1 MKPRMAKE
9 DVSDRTAGE
18 RRGSIGLVLLVAVV
32 LVAAAVGLM
41 FVGRNQAEPYVLAL
55 LAILGMIGVFSLFAA
70 AAGILRVARRDSGS
84 PILKAVVDGAG
95 DGIVV
100 TDPSG
105 RVIYANAAYLKLADA
120 VGTDDV
126 RPVERVFLGDPE
138 VSEAI
143 YRLVKAAREG
153 RSLQE
158 EVRVAGLRGE
168 PARWLRLRVRPLAEG
183 GREART
189 TVWSVAD
196 VTRDRDRHETA
207 FQGLQY
213 AIDYLDHAPA
223 GFFSVDESGHIGYLN
238 ATLAGWLDHDLAQI
252 GSGGLRLTD
261 IVPGDSAALLTT
273 LSAEPGE
280 VKTEVLDLDLK
291 TRGGKT
297 VPVRLYHKVAFG
309 ADGAPGASRTL
320 VLNRARNDG
329 TDPQRAAEVRFM
341 RFFHNTPLA
350 IATVDKRGRIART
363 NALGAR
369 LFQRVLKGDAA
380 DRSILNAV
388 NQGERGAIE
397 AAIHEAASGQGDVAP
412 IDATLAGETERWARF
427 YVAPVE
433 DAESDH
439 EAAIVYALDTTE
451 QRSLQSQFN
460 QAQKMDSV
468 GQLAGGIAHDFNN
481 LLSAIMMATDFLL
494 TGHRPTDPSF
504 QDIMQIKQNTNRAA
518 ALVRQLLA
526 FSRKQTLR
534 PEVLDLGEALSDF
547 TVLLR
552 RLIGEKVTLDV
563 VHSRDLWP
571 VKVDITQFQQVIVN
585 LAVNGR
591 DAMPGGGKLTIKTA
605 NVAEAESRQ
614 FAYKGM
620 PPGDYVL
627 VEVADNGTG
636 IAPDIIDKIF
646 EPFFST
652 KEVGKGTGLGLST
665 VYGIIK
671 QTGGFVYPES
681 ELGKGTSFRI
691 FLPRHVAGAEELQAP
706 RMSAINGALAA
717 AEEVARLSA
726 ATADDTGHGTI
737 LLVEDEEGLRGL
749 NARGLAS
756 RGYTVLQAG
765 NGVEAIEVIDKH
777 DGTIDLVV
785 YDVVMPEMDGP
796 SLLKEL
802 RRRKPELKII
812 FVSGYAEEAFAKNI
826 PEGQHAFLAKPFT
839 LKQLV
844 ATVKETMA
852 S

>member
-41 FVGRNQAEPYVLAL
+41 FVGRHQAEPYVLAL

-100 TDPSG
+100 TDHAG

-126 RPVERVFLGDPE
+126 RPVERAFLGDPE

-207 FQGLQY
+207 FQGLQD

-273 LSAEPGE
+273 LSADPGE

-350 IATVDKRGRIART
+350 IATVDREGRIVRS
-363 NALGAR
+363 NALFAR
-369 LFQRVLKGDAA
+369 LFNSVLQGEGNDGRSVLAVVPERDRVGLEVAIRKAAQGQGEIAPVDAALKGG
-380 DRSILNAV
+380 S
-388 NQGERGAIE
+388 ER
-397 AAIHEAASGQGDVAP
+397 
-412 IDATLAGETERWARF
+412 F
-427 YVAPVE
+427 
-433 DAESDH
+433 
-439 EAAIVYALDTTE
+439 
-451 QRSLQSQFN
+451 
-460 QAQKMDSV
+460 
-468 GQLAGGIAHDFNN
+468 
-481 LLSAIMMATDFLL
+481 
-494 TGHRPTDPSF
+494 
-504 QDIMQIKQNTNRAA
+504 
-518 ALVRQLLA
+518 
-526 FSRKQTLR
+526 
-534 PEVLDLGEALSDF
+534 
-547 TVLLR
+547 
-552 RLIGEKVTLDV
+552 
-563 VHSRDLWP
+563 
-571 VKVDITQFQQVIVN
+571 
-585 LAVNGR
+585 
-591 DAMPGGGKLTIKTA
+591 
-605 NVAEAESRQ
+605 
-614 FAYKGM
+614 
-620 PPGDYVL
+620 
-627 VEVADNGTG
+627 
-636 IAPDIIDKIF
+636 
-646 EPFFST
+646 
-652 KEVGKGTGLGLST
+652 
-665 VYGIIK
+665 
-671 QTGGFVYPES
+671 
-681 ELGKGTSFRI
+681 
-691 FLPRHVAGAEELQAP
+691 
-706 RMSAINGALAA
+706 
-717 AEEVARLSA
+717 
-726 ATADDTGHGTI
+726 
-737 LLVEDEEGLRGL
+737 
-749 NARGLAS
+749 
-756 RGYTVLQAG
+756 
-765 NGVEAIEVIDKH
+765 
-777 DGTIDLVV
+777 
-785 YDVVMPEMDGP
+785 
-796 SLLKEL
+796 
-802 RRRKPELKII
+802 
-812 FVSGYAEEAFAKNI
+812 
-826 PEGQHAFLAKPFT
+826 
-839 LKQLV
+839 
-844 ATVKETMA
+844 
-852 S
+852 